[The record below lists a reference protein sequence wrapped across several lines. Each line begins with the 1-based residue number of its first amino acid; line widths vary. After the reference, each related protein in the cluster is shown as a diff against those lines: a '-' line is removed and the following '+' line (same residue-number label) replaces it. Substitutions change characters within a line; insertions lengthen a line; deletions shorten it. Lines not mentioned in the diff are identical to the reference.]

1 MQGDEHTPKRP
12 GLPGERTLSADRV
25 STLSDDDMQA
35 LCEATNA
42 AILDGGGFGWVTS
55 PGRRVLEQYFRG
67 ILLVP
72 ERALFVGRLDGSI
85 VGATQLLRPARN
97 NEAQAMAAT
106 LMHSFIAPY
115 ARGHG
120 LARLMTEAVE
130 EAARALGYQ
139 VLNLDVRETQSAAI
153 ALYQS
158 LGYHHWGT
166 HPHYARVGGE
176 TVGGYFF
183 TKLLQE
189 APLPP
194 LETPVVAKPEQ
205 VPALPPT
212 RAQTRAH
219 TKSRNR
225 PKADKHVP
233 IPRPLTLYPAIDLK
247 DGACVRLRRGEM
259 DDATVYSDDPGAQAR
274 AWVAAGCRWLH
285 VVDLNGAF
293 AGHSVN
299 AEAIEA
305 IIENADVP
313 VQLGGGIRDMAA
325 IERWLSAGI
334 ARVILGSASVKNPE
348 LVRQAA
354 RAFPGRIVCGI
365 DARDGRVATEGW
377 AEVSDLSAIELG
389 VRMQDAGVA
398 AIIFTEIAR
407 DGMLTGLDIEQTCA
421 LSARLSTPV
430 VASGGVGRIEHLQAL
445 RAASVHFTGIEGVI
459 VGRALY
465 DGRIEPR
472 EALEVL
478 GMPEPRHPEQ
488 P

>member
-1 MQGDEHTPKRP
+1 MTPARP
-12 GLPGERTLSADRV
+12 PPTLSAERV
-25 STLSDDDMQA
+25 GVLSDDDMQA
-35 LCEATNA
+35 LCEATDA

-55 PGRRVLEQYFRG
+55 PGRRMLEQYFRG

-72 ERALFVGRLDGSI
+72 ERTLFVGRLDGTI

-97 NEAQAMAAT
+97 NEAQAMSAT

-120 LARLMTEAVE
+120 LARMMTEAVE
-130 EAARALGYQ
+130 DCARALGYQ
-139 VLNLDVRETQSAAI
+139 VLNLDVRETQEAAI
-153 ALYQS
+153 RLYGS
-158 LGYHHWGT
+158 LGYRHWGT

-176 TVGGYFF
+176 IVAGFFF
-183 TKLLQE
+183 TKRLQDRGRLAAARPE
-189 APLPP
+189 AAA
-194 LETPVVAKPEQ
+194 VAAVMAPDAEKP
-205 VPALPPT
+205 
-212 RAQTRAH
+212 AQA
-219 TKSRNR
+219 
-225 PKADKHVP
+225 V
-233 IPRPLTLYPAIDLK
+233 RPLTLYPAIDLK

-259 DDATVYSDDPGAQAR
+259 GDATVYSDDPGAQAR

-293 AGHSVN
+293 AGRSVN

-305 IIENADVP
+305 VIANAEVP
-313 VQLGGGIRDMAA
+313 VQLGGGLRDMAG
-325 IERWLSAGI
+325 IERWLAAGVR
-334 ARVILGSASVKNPE
+334 RVILGSAAVKNPE
-348 LVRQAA
+348 LVRDAC
-354 RAFPGRIVCGI
+354 RAFPERIVCGI

-377 AEVSDLSAIELG
+377 AEVSELSAVELAL
-389 VRMQDAGVA
+389 RMQDVGVA
-398 AIIFTEIAR
+398 AIVFTEIAR

-445 RAASVHFTGIEGVI
+445 KAASAGCPGIEGVI

-472 EALEVL
+472 EALAVL
-478 GMPEPRHPEQ
+478 A
-488 P
+488 

>member
-1 MQGDEHTPKRP
+1 MTAAIREPA
-12 GLPGERTLSADRV
+12 LAAERVTA
-25 STLSDDDMQA
+25 LSDDDLQA

-42 AILDGGGFGWVTS
+42 AILDGGGFGWVAS
-55 PGRRVLEQYFRG
+55 PGRQTLEQYFHG

-72 ERALFVGRLDGSI
+72 ERALFVGRLDGTI

-97 NEAQAMAAT
+97 NEAQAMSAT
-106 LMHSFIAPY
+106 LMHSYIAPY

-130 EAARALGYQ
+130 DYARALGYQ
-139 VLNLDVRETQSAAI
+139 VLNLDVRETQAAAI
-153 ALYQS
+153 KLYQG
-158 LGYHHWGT
+158 LGYLHWGT
-166 HPHYARVGGE
+166 HPHYARIVGE
-176 TVGGYFF
+176 VVGGYFF
-183 TKLLQE
+183 TKRLQDGIRPAAARPE
-189 APLPP
+189 PTPP
-194 LETPVVAKPEQ
+194 RSKTARP
-205 VPALPPT
+205 VPA
-212 RAQTRAH
+212 
-219 TKSRNR
+219 
-225 PKADKHVP
+225 
-233 IPRPLTLYPAIDLK
+233 PRSLTLYPAIDLK

-274 AWVAAGCRWLH
+274 AWIAAGCRWLH

-293 AGHSVN
+293 AGRSVN
-299 AEAIEA
+299 EEAIES
-305 IIENADVP
+305 IIANAEVP
-313 VQLGGGIRDMAA
+313 VQLGGGLRDMAA

-334 ARVILGSASVKNPE
+334 TRVILGSAAVKNPE
-348 LVRQAA
+348 LVRQAC

-377 AEVSDLSAIELG
+377 AEVSDLAASELAM
-389 VRMQDAGVA
+389 RMQDMGVA

-407 DGMLTGLDIEQTCA
+407 DGMLTGLDIDQTCA

-445 RAASVHFTGIEGVI
+445 KAASANFAGIEGVI

-472 EALEVL
+472 EALAVL
-478 GMPEPRHPEQ
+478 G
-488 P
+488 